1 MRYDWDSEKDN
12 LNLRLHGIS
21 FDEILSA
28 FDDPNALDLA
38 DERHS
43 DDEQRYNIIG
53 ITERGLVFVVYT
65 EREDDV
71 IRIISARKAT
81 RNEEQQYVEE

>member
-1 MRYDWDSEKDN
+1 MRYEWDPEKDN